1 VCVVLVAGI
10 ARADEASDLAA
21 ITQAAAGC
29 DPARA
34 HCFGIRLHVATGEAG
49 VTANPAWV
57 ATQLAAANH
66 QFLPLDVGFQLVGID
81 ARSSPHVHSRKER
94 DALGKLVGGT
104 VIDVFI
110 TDQLDDV
117 DPEGVTVYGVTWRKG
132 DRKFIIVSTKA
143 WERTL
148 AHELGHFFGLPHSTY
163 AVSIMNKTP
172 RDEPPMEQR
181 RFADEEIAQLK
192 LGLRRLLRGKV
203 LVDVTARATSPA
215 QASPRRCSSPRARPR
230 RSSPRARRAG

>member
-1 VCVVLVAGI
+1 VLVCVVLVAGS
-10 ARADEASDLAA
+10 ARADEAAELAA

-29 DPARA
+29 EPARA

-49 VTANPAWV
+49 LIASPAWV
-57 ATQLAAANH
+57 ATQLAMANH

-81 ARSSPHVHSRKER
+81 AKSSPHLHSRKER
-94 DALGKLVGGT
+94 DALGASIGGT
-104 VIDVFI
+104 VIDVFL
-110 TDQLDDV
+110 TGQLDDV
-117 DPEGVTVYGVTWRKG
+117 DPEGVAVYGVTWRKG
-132 DRKFIIVSTKA
+132 DRKFIIVSTQA

-172 RDEPPMEQR
+172 RDEPPMDQR

-192 LGLRRLLRGKV
+192 RGLERLLRGKV
-203 LVDVTARATSPA
+203 IADVAPA
-215 QASPRRCSSPRARPR
+215 
-230 RSSPRARRAG
+230 GT